1 MLDCTFLVLAH
12 ILIGLAMAPYQ
23 YVPWVGEAPLWWKM
37 FLITCGVIAG
47 FIDHAGLY
55 ILKLCP
61 WFSLDSQN
69 KVKQLPTIALI
80 TGNVFYFSS
89 LGQQFGAVTGW
100 EMFGVVFVVAILMP
114 TLLFTEFQKRKA
126 AVADGSLLMPLCED
140 NVPTPTSRK
149 QASIGNLTGL
159 DFAMDSATAVW
170 DPNSTALP
178 SSQAQL
184 QVAGTY
190 LPFVLA
196 HSFTDVGILIFV
208 IIFWSMMDQDSRAIL
223 LRFYGL

>member
-1 MLDCTFLVLAH
+1 
-12 ILIGLAMAPYQ
+12 
-23 YVPWVGEAPLWWKM
+23 M

-140 NVPTPTSRK
+140 NVPTPTNRK
-149 QASIGNLTGL
+149 QASIGNLTGIN
-159 DFAMDSATAVW
+159 FAVDSATAVW

-178 SSQAQL
+178 TSQAQL
-184 QVAGTY
+184 QVACTY
-190 LPFVLA
+190 LPFVLS
-196 HSFTDVGILIFV
+196 HTFTEAGLFILFV
-208 IIFWSMMDQDSRAIL
+208 IFWGMMDHDSRAIL

>member
-1 MLDCTFLVLAH
+1 
-12 ILIGLAMAPYQ
+12 MAPYQ

-37 FLITCGVIAG
+37 FLITCGVVAG
-47 FIDHAGLY
+47 FLDHAGLY

-69 KVKQLPTIALI
+69 KVKKLPVIALI
-80 TGNVFYFSS
+80 VGLVFYFSS

-100 EMFGVVFVVAILMP
+100 AMFGVAFVVAILIP

-126 AVADGSLLMPLCED
+126 AVANGSLLMPLCED
-140 NVPTPTSRK
+140 NAPTPTNRK
-149 QASIGNLTGL
+149 QTSIGNLTGL

-170 DPNSTALP
+170 DPNSTAIP
-178 SSQAQL
+178 TSQAQL
-184 QVAGTY
+184 QVACTY

-196 HSFTDVGILIFV
+196 HTFTDVALPIFMA
-208 IIFWSMMDQDSRAIL
+208 IFWSMMDQDSRAIL
-223 LRFYGL
+223 LRFYGLSDALAQ